1 LPIAFSLGWE
11 FENLWYRHRTD
22 HRVGVH
28 GALFHYNDTWQL
40 IMNSSTTIITF
51 PMVFL
56 IQNTQNR
63 DNYILHLKS
72 RRNSLAIAMIS
83 ALVLADL
90 EGRCAPSLTS
100 VQSCPFLLMW

>member
-1 LPIAFSLGWE
+1 MIYGVSPPRGRHHEIFTILPIAFSLGWE

-56 IQNTQNR
+56 IQT
-63 DNYILHLKS
+63 LKTVTTTFC
-72 RRNSLAIAMIS
+72 I
-83 ALVLADL
+83 
-90 EGRCAPSLTS
+90 
-100 VQSCPFLLMW
+100 